1 VEDAPEID
9 QRYKGEVCTHEDEVG
24 LPLEVVDEGWC
35 DHYYDEILR
44 VLLVGGFQMVM
55 WMEDLPRA
63 SSRRCRL
70 LCPSL
75 WRGEGGFLARIPW
88 EMLTFRKD

>member
-35 DHYYDEILR
+35 DHHHDEILR

-55 WMEDLPRA
+55 WMRRLTQSQFEDMPIAVPFALA
-63 SSRRCRL
+63 CR
-70 LCPSL
+70 
-75 WRGEGGFLARIPW
+75 GRISGTYT
-88 EMLTFRKD
+88 LGIVNFS